1 MKIRHPVYAYIKM
14 LLYRVT
20 GLFEISE
27 IFIFD
32 RISIQTSNEDY
43 LEFDI
48 RSKDEIVINQ
58 SIGRLTRMARMNGA
72 LFSSISAIMD

>member
-1 MKIRHPVYAYIKM
+1 M

>member
-1 MKIRHPVYAYIKM
+1 M
-14 LLYRVT
+14 LLYRAT
-20 GLFEISE
+20 GLFEIFE